1 MLKIILSIF
10 FLSITGIA
18 AFIVFLNFILNKIFY
33 LPHIKNQKTPDDYN
47 MAYTN
52 KFITTKHNK
61 KIQIWDI
68 NPDVTGPVLLAVHG
82 WANTSDTFLALAGKL
97 SPNKRM
103 ILLNTRNH
111 GDSEDE
117 KYMTLLKYAE
127 DISAVM
133 DHLSAENQGSQ
144 NFVLIGH
151 SLGGAA
157 VLWAAS
163 KDERVKAVVT
173 IGTFAD
179 LETMMRDSFIQNK
192 MPQGF
197 IGSLLTYIE
206 FRIGE
211 KMQNISP
218 LKTVQTF
225 QGPVLLVHGTKD
237 EIVDFTDLNKIRKAA
252 HRESA
257 DQFVMKGFGHS
268 DLLTEE
274 ELATKIDQFLQ
285 KNSLLS

>member
-18 AFIVFLNFILNKIFY
+18 AFIVFLNLILNKIFY
-33 LPHIKNQKTPDDYN
+33 LPHIKNQKTPDDYDL
-47 MAYTN
+47 AYIN

-68 NPDVTGPVLLAVHG
+68 NSDAPGPVLITIHG
-82 WANTSDTFLALAGKL
+82 WANTSETFLALAGKL
-97 SPNKRM
+97 NPNKRI

-117 KYMTLLKYAE
+117 KHMTLIKYAE
-127 DISAVM
+127 DVSAVI

-144 NFVLIGH
+144 KVVLIGH

-157 VLWAAS
+157 ALWVAS
-163 KDERVKAVVT
+163 KDKHVKAVVT

-179 LETMMRDSFIQNK
+179 LETMMRDGFIQNK
-192 MPQGF
+192 MPKGF
-197 IGSLLTYIE
+197 VGSLLTYIE
-206 FRIGE
+206 FRIGD

-218 LKTVQTF
+218 LKTVQAF

-252 HRESA
+252 RRESA

-268 DLLTEE
+268 DLLAEE
-274 ELATKIDQFLQ
+274 ELAEKIDQFLH
-285 KNSLLS
+285 KHSLIN